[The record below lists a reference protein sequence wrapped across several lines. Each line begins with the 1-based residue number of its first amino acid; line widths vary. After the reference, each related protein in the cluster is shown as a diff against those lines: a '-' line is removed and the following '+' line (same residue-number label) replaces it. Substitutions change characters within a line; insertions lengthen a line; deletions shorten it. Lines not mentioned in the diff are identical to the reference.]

1 MEILDASYILHSNLD
16 FSSGKYLITNSVL
29 EEIIAE
35 NARISI
41 ENAIKRGIIKIKE
54 PKKEF
59 IDSVIDEAKKT
70 GDLEYL
76 SNADIEILALALE
89 TKYKILTDD
98 YAIQNVASSLG
109 LTYEKFLQRGIKKRL
124 RWIKICEGC
133 KRKYSHNSAEK
144 FCSFCGSLLKKVS
157 IALK

>member
-16 FSSGKYLITNSVL
+16 FSSGEYLITNSVL
-29 EEIIAE
+29 EEIVDE

-41 ENAIKRGIIKIKE
+41 ENAINKGTIKIQE

-59 IDSVIDEAKKT
+59 IKKVKEEAEKT

-89 TKYKILTDD
+89 TKYKLLTDD

-109 LTYEKFLQRGIKKRL
+109 LKYEKFLQRGIKKRL
-124 RWIKICEGC
+124 EWIKICEGC
-133 KRKYSHNSAEK
+133 KRKYKSGK
-144 FCSFCGSLLKKVS
+144 FCSFCGSLLKKVP
-157 IALK
+157 IALKQ